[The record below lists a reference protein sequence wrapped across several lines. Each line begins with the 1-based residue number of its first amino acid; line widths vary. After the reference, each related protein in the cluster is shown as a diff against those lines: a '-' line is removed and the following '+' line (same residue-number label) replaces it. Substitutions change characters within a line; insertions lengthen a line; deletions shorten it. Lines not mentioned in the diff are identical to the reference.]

1 MKKKAYI
8 KPELD
13 IVLVATQS
21 MIAASLPSSPGGTP
35 SIGIK
40 ADPFDEVDDL
50 TDFDSE
56 INGLLW

>member
-1 MKKKAYI
+1 MKRKEYI

-13 IVLVATQS
+13 IVLVATQQFN
-21 MIAASLPSSPGGTP
+21 LPSSPGGSTP
-35 SIGIK
+35 GIGIK
-40 ADPFDEVDDL
+40 ADPFDEVEDL

>member
-13 IVLVATQS
+13 IVLVATQQFN
-21 MIAASLPSSPGGTP
+21 LPSSPGGSTP
-35 SIGIK
+35 SIGGIK
-40 ADPFDEVDDL
+40 ADPFDEVEDL

>member
-13 IVLVATQS
+13 IVLVATQQFN
-21 MIAASLPSSPGGTP
+21 LPSSPGGGTP

-40 ADPFDEVDDL
+40 ADPFDEVEDL

>member
-13 IVLVATQS
+13 IVLVATQQFN
-21 MIAASLPSSPGGTP
+21 LPSSPGGSTP
-35 SIGIK
+35 GIGIK
-40 ADPFDEVDDL
+40 ADSFDEVDDL